1 VRDDGAADEDERP
14 RSWTRYLPLVA
25 IVFVIVAVVG
35 SGGLGFERVVAYRD
49 RLQGLVGEN
58 AALAALTYAA
68 AYVTAVALSVP
79 GSVFLT
85 ILGGF
90 LFGWKLGGALAL
102 VSAATGAVLIF
113 LIARTAAGDILVRK
127 AGPRL
132 KNLAAGFRREA
143 FLYLLFLRFVI
154 VVPFWLTN
162 LAAAVFG
169 VPLATFALAT
179 FIGMIPATFTFA
191 GVGSRLDGLIA
202 HQRAEVD
209 ACRAAGRADC
219 SFDPG
224 LSDVLE
230 PLDLAIFAALSALAL
245 APVVVRRVRGR
256 AGRRARAGQEPSGG

>member
-1 VRDDGAADEDERP
+1 MRDDGAADEDERP

-25 IVFVIVAVVG
+25 IVAVVVTVVA

-113 LIARTAAGDILVRK
+113 LIARTAAGDILVRR

-132 KNLAAGFRREA
+132 KKLAAGFRREA

-209 ACRAAGRADC
+209 ACAAGRADC

-230 PLDLAIFAALSALAL
+230 PLDLAIFAALSGLAL
-245 APVVVRRVRGR
+245 APVVVRRVRER
-256 AGRRARAGQEPSGG
+256 AARRARAAEEASGG